1 MEKRYILKR
10 QGFIMEKDLKKFFGE
25 AMRKERIKRQLTQK
39 ELAELIG
46 VSTVYWRDLERGKYT
61 ATWIIW
67 LKICTVLG
75 LDTDI
80 MRDTY
85 VSAEV
90 NEIAEI
96 MGKKL

>member
-1 MEKRYILKR
+1 
-10 QGFIMEKDLKKFFGE
+10 MEKDLKKTFGE
-25 AMRKERIKRQLTQK
+25 VMRNERQKQQLTQK

-46 VSTVYWRDLERGKYT
+46 VSTVYWRDLECGKYT

-80 MRDTY
+80 MRDKY

-90 NEIAEI
+90 NEIARI

>member
-1 MEKRYILKR
+1 MET
-10 QGFIMEKDLKKFFGE
+10 DLKKVFGE
-25 AMRKERIKRQLTQK
+25 AMRKERLKQHLTQK

-46 VSTVYWRDLERGKYT
+46 VSAVYWRDLERGKYT

-80 MRDTY
+80 MRDMY